1 MQTLFFCSLI
11 IIIFNNDTPFLLE
24 VLGKLRTKVI
34 DIWENFF
41 PTLFLCIAVRI
52 VSAFH
57 G

>member
-11 IIIFNNDTPFLLE
+11 IIIINNDAPFLLE
-24 VLGKLRTKVI
+24 FLRKLRTKVI
-34 DIWENFF
+34 DVWENFF